1 MARCTCAGVP
11 GDRAGRVTC
20 SPPVAHPL
28 ASFYAVTIKRDA
40 RASLV
45 ERAGTALVTRPP
57 LLEAVV
63 RSTVDVLNCERCG
76 GRLRLVEIAT
86 KRDDISRALGD
97 LGYARAP
104 PSAPPR
110 AESSALVHGQL
121 RLAFG

>member
-1 MARCTCAGVP
+1 MPKKPTK
-11 GDRAGRVTC
+11 
-20 SPPVAHPL
+20 PL
-28 ASFYAVTIKRDA
+28 AQVPLFDEADEPTKAAKGAANKTAEPSRHPWQWLLQRVF
-40 RASLV
+40 
-45 ERAGTALVTRPP
+45 AGDILK
-57 LLEAVV
+57 
-63 RSTVDVLNCERCG
+63 CEQCG

-110 AESSALVHGQL
+110 AESSALVHGQQ